1 MTSFDESLS
10 LSSSRTWQGPG
21 WSAVQNLR
29 SVLIS
34 IQSLMNATPYR
45 NEPGFDKEV
54 SGRMDGWMVGWL
66 VGGMRERE
74 DFVREFTVFSK
85 FVCVCVHMHVFELVR
100 MCVVVGLIHTS

>member
-1 MTSFDESLS
+1 
-10 LSSSRTWQGPG
+10 
-21 WSAVQNLR
+21 
-29 SVLIS
+29 
-34 IQSLMNATPYR
+34 MNATPYR

-54 SGRMDGWMVGWL
+54 SGWLVWL

-85 FVCVCVHMHVFELVR
+85 LVCVCVHMHVFELVR